1 MTKLLKKKQFWGIL
15 IAAALLAYSFKDFQ
29 IGDLDEIW
37 GRVSMVY
44 LIPVVVL
51 SFIMQSGR
59 ALRWRTIVQ
68 PAHNI
73 KITRAVPLYASG
85 AALNYVMPALTGQV
99 GRMLLFARHVNLP
112 KTLLFSTFLVE
123 TIFDAMM
130 LFGFIFVGSVSPLYP
145 QQFSVVSNVVFFA
158 ALTLLAFM
166 YIFLAFRRN
175 VERFN
180 KKRLRRRWPAVYITL
195 RKFTL
200 SFSRGIDALK
210 SSRHVARSLGF
221 SLLIWFSHISMIY
234 LLFRAFGL
242 EIPAAAAII
251 VVVVNTLALLVP
263 ITPGNAGTFEFA
275 VIATLSTF
283 AIGKTDAALFAVA
296 LHIIDVIPIL
306 VLSLPFIYA
315 RKVTL
320 ADISDDEE
328 RAEREMVVLVDD
340 PALVVEGKGR

>member
-1 MTKLLKKKQFWGIL
+1 MAKLFRKKQFWGLL
-15 IAAALLAYSFKDFQ
+15 IAVALLAYSFKDFR

-37 GRVSMVY
+37 DGVSMAY
-44 LIPVVVL
+44 LIPVLLL
-51 SFIMQSGR
+51 SFLMQSSR

-73 KITRAVPLYASG
+73 KISRAIPLYASG

-99 GRMLLFARHVNLP
+99 GRMLLFAKHENLP

-123 TIFDAMM
+123 TVFDAMM
-130 LFGFIFVGSVSPLYP
+130 LFCFIFAGSFSPLYP
-145 QQFSVVSNVVFFA
+145 QQFRAVGNVVFLA
-158 ALTLLAFM
+158 AFSLLAIM
-166 YIFLAFRRN
+166 YLFLAFRRN
-175 VERFN
+175 IERFN
-180 KKRLRRRWPAVYITL
+180 KKRLRTRWPAVYITI

-210 SSRHVARSLGF
+210 SSRHVARSLGY
-221 SLLIWFSHISMIY
+221 SLLIWLSHISLIY

-251 VVVVNTLALLVP
+251 VVVVNTLALLMP
-263 ITPGNAGTFEFA
+263 ITPGNAGTFEFV

-283 AIGKTDAALFAVA
+283 GIGKTDAALFAVT
-296 LHIIDVIPIL
+296 LHVIDVVPIL
-306 VLSLPFIYA
+306 VLSLPFIRA

-320 ADISDDEE
+320 ADISDDED
-328 RAEREMVVLVDD
+328 RAERELVSLVDD
-340 PALVVEGKGR
+340 PALAVEGNGR

>member
-1 MTKLLKKKQFWGIL
+1 MANFLKKKQFWGML
-15 IAAALLAYSFKDFQ
+15 IALALLAFSFKDFR
-29 IGDLDEIW
+29 IGDLDGIW
-37 GRVSMVY
+37 DRVSMAY
-44 LIPVVVL
+44 LIPVIIL
-51 SFIMQSGR
+51 SFIMQSSR

-73 KITRAVPLYASG
+73 KVSRAIPLYASG
-85 AALNYVMPALTGQV
+85 AALNYIMPALTGQV
-99 GRMLLFARHVNLP
+99 GRMLLFAKHENLP

-123 TIFDAMM
+123 TVFDAMM
-130 LFGFIFVGSVSPLYP
+130 LFSFIFVGSFSPLYP
-145 QQFSVVSNVVFFA
+145 QQFSVVGNVVFLGA
-158 ALTLLAFM
+158 VVLLAFM
-166 YIFLAFRRN
+166 YLFLAFRRN
-175 VERFN
+175 IERYN
-180 KKRLRRRWPAVYITL
+180 KKRLRERWPAVYITI

-210 SSRHVARSLGF
+210 SSRHVAGSLGY
-221 SLLIWFSHISMIY
+221 SLLIWLSHICLIY

-242 EIPAAAAII
+242 EIPPAAAIVI
-251 VVVVNTLALLVP
+251 VVVNTLALLVP

-283 AIGKTDAALFAVA
+283 GIGKTDAALFAVA

-306 VLSLPFIYA
+306 VLSLPFIRA

-328 RAEREMVVLVDD
+328 RAERELVRLVDD
-340 PALVVEGKGR
+340 PALAVEGDRR